1 MKCEWCP
8 QQCLWHACRR
18 GDRDKV
24 ELARSQVRAQQH
36 EERRRAERAAKKAEE
51 EAALER
57 RRLCAC
63 ACAYPS
69 SVCGNNIL

>member
-1 MKCEWCP
+1 M
-8 QQCLWHACRR
+8 
-18 GDRDKV
+18 

-69 SVCGNNIL
+69 SVCTATTSCRQCFLRSPS